1 LSYPWQTLAHPRG
14 GTQVQGNRLKSVKT
28 LVQRGAIMYRQTE
41 VKITTTEN
49 VELKFEGKLAT
60 DNRWVIMSE
69 LIPCLDSL
77 SCLA

>member
-1 LSYPWQTLAHPRG
+1 
-14 GTQVQGNRLKSVKT
+14 
-28 LVQRGAIMYRQTE
+28 MYRQTE
-41 VKITTTEN
+41 VEITTSAN

-77 SCLA
+77 NRRGTRRARIAGQSLNRNTLKTFQRAE